1 MKKQNK
7 RNIYYYFWRIYK
19 KAAMARYE
27 LNKKRRRR
35 DGYMIGYV
43 EDILVQR
50 GKWGIMNKR
59 TEYNNAE

>member
-1 MKKQNK
+1 
-7 RNIYYYFWRIYK
+7 
-19 KAAMARYE
+19 MARYE
-27 LNKKRRRR
+27 LNTKRRRR